1 MQALTLFRKTS
12 HQESGFYALFLTNRL
27 QMLYYM
33 IVMPSAL
40 VQPYMLLAIVA
51 MGVASQLC
59 LYMLS
64 KWFATPCSAQ
74 GYQGYE
80 RLFGK
85 TGIKVLA
92 LASLPLLLLKI
103 SFISIS
109 YAEIM
114 HQFVFPSMDREWH
127 IVFPFI
133 LSCYLALFG
142 MENMVRFVTVVFIG
156 TIWIFFMYIPYFLLQ
171 SNSIHDLYP
180 LIPVGP
186 EPFAWKSL
194 LIVFSSFSGPEFLIA
209 ISYWL
214 NPQRKMLKYLT
225 IANAISI
232 GEYLFI
238 SIASLLFFGSKYL
251 PTIKYP
257 NVEIGRYLQSPIFER
272 VDIILISAYMFS
284 FLYSIALFVLMIYG
298 ASRLLVKMRTSTT
311 RIGLIVSGCAAMAVT
326 LTISKWFWEPGLQQD
341 FWLDLQMW
349 TGSATYL
356 LVPLLVWIAIKR
368 KTRTTS

>member
-1 MQALTLFRKTS
+1 MKAISLFRKTS
-12 HQESGFYALFLTNRL
+12 HQESGFYALFLTNRI

-51 MGVASQLC
+51 MGIASQFC

-64 KWFATPCSAQ
+64 KWFATPYSAQ
-74 GYQGYE
+74 GYQGFE

-85 TGIKVLA
+85 TGIKILA

-103 SFISIS
+103 SFISVS
-109 YAEIM
+109 YADIM
-114 HQFVFPSMDREWH
+114 QQFVFPSMDREWH

-142 MENMVRFVTVVFIG
+142 MENMVRFVTILFIG
-156 TIWIFFMYIPYFLLQ
+156 TIWIFLLYIPFFLVQ

-180 LIPVGP
+180 LIPIGP

-194 LIVFSSFSGPEFLIA
+194 LLVFSSFSGPEFLIA

-225 IANAISI
+225 IANAISV

-238 SIASLLFFGSKYL
+238 SIASLLFYGSKYL

-257 NVEIGRYLQSPIFER
+257 NVEMGRYLQSPIFER

-298 ASRLLVKMRTSTT
+298 ASRILGKTKTSTT
-311 RIGLIVSGCAAMAVT
+311 RMGLIVSGCATMAVT
-326 LTISKWFWEPGLQQD
+326 LPISKWFWEPGIEQA

-349 TGSATYL
+349 AGSATYL
-356 LVPLLVWIAIKR
+356 LLPILIWIAIKR
-368 KTRTTS
+368 KARTTS